1 MRDSSRR
8 LVMFIAR
15 KVAGMTRSAP
25 ASSPSSHAI
34 RTPFFMRTKSWSVG
48 T

>member
-25 ASSPSSHAI
+25 ASSPSSHAS
-34 RTPFFMRTKSWSVG
+34 RTPFFIRTKSSLEG